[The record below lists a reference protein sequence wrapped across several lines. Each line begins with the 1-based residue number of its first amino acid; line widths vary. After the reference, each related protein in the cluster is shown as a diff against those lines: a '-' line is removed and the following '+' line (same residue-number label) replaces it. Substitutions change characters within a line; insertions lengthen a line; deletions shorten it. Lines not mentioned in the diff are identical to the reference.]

1 MMLDQTRD
9 MRATSLHNLIIAKI
23 QDVARQQSVSLAPLT
38 DQLPLMES
46 GLDSLCIAVIVAGLD
61 DELGLDPFSGAEDV
75 EFPVTIGDFI
85 KLYENASR

>member
-9 MRATSLHNLIIAKI
+9 MRATSLHDLIIAKI